1 MMAPCLAV
9 SSRGNGNNGKSNKKA
24 AVVRQ
29 EKKRGY
35 SGTALFCGNEG
46 SHIRGEAGS
55 RMYGGLPHTCSCADH
70 GQ

>member
-1 MMAPCLAV
+1 MAPCLAF
-9 SSRGNGNNGKSNKKA
+9 SRGNGNNGKSNKKA

-29 EKKRGY
+29 GEKKRGY